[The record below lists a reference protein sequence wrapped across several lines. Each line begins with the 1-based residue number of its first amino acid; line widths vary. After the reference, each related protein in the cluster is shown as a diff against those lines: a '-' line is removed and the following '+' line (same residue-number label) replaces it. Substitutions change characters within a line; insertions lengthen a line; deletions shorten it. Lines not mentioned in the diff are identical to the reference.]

1 MSNMLQS
8 SQTQATQAP
17 GFYTDYLSGLA
28 SAGQT
33 AQQQAQ
39 FAGAQPLQTKAFE
52 MVGQNLGAQQ
62 PTFQAGQNLL
72 GQAAGQNITGAV
84 TPYLQ
89 AATGA
94 GTSPLSAMQPYAR
107 EAMCTSGYC
116 AAVPLVGQGA
126 GLSGLAAAS
135 PFLGRAAGSG
145 GACASAGYINKA
157 TNLSAPCAATG
168 YFQQAATSGGYNLA
182 NPMIQ
187 KAMGICATS
196 SATPYLQQAAARG
209 GLCAA
214 TGYLQQG
221 VGEDVTGA
229 AAPYLKAAATND
241 PSQMAAS
248 YMSPYI
254 KNAVQTM
261 SDIGQRNIRQNLSP
275 AATAA
280 AVGSGQ
286 FGSQRGAQVLGQI
299 QAQAEQDLNSQI
311 AQMLNTGYGQALSAA
326 GQQQALL
333 GQLGSTAG
341 TLASQEAQQA
351 LTAGQTAGTLSQQQQ
366 NLLGQLGSTAGGLSA
381 QQMQNILNAGNIS
394 GTLGQ
399 QQANLLGQIGSTAG
413 NLTASQMQNLI
424 NAGNV
429 QGTLTQQQQNLL
441 GQLGQTAGGLTN
453 QTAQNLISGGL
464 GLGQQQTAANQI
476 AAGLGQTAAGAQQ
489 AANTAQIQAGQ
500 TAGCAAA
507 KQAAALYQAGL
518 GMGTLGQQAAN
529 TNLACIN
536 ALATLGGQQQTI
548 AQNQQLFP
556 LTTLSS
562 LAGLLQ
568 GYQIPTSTKTT
579 LCMSPLS
586 GIAAV
591 GTGLGGLLQTNKCGT
606 NLLCTITGSKTFG
619 NLACRAFTWL
629 GCKLSGSNTSSS
641 CDLCGPVWTA
651 SGGHIQAKA
660 DGGAIGC
667 VSMVDGGAIPQG
679 FCAPTC
685 MTCTPYAAR
694 GGLIGATGCATTQHR
709 GGLPYKG

>member
-1 MSNMLQS
+1 MANMLQS
-8 SQTQATQAP
+8 AQTQATQAP
-17 GFYTDYLSGLA
+17 SFYTDYLSGLA
-28 SAGQT
+28 TAGQQ
-33 AQQQAQ
+33 AQQGAQ

-52 MVGQNLGAQQ
+52 TVGQNFGAQQ
-62 PTFQAGQNLL
+62 PTFQAGQTML

-116 AAVPLVGQGA
+116 AAIPLVGQGA
-126 GLSGLAAAS
+126 GLSGLSAAS

-157 TNLSAPCAATG
+157 TTLSAPCAASS
-168 YFQQAATSGGYNLA
+168 YFQQAAGSGGL
-182 NPMIQ
+182 
-187 KAMGICATS
+187 S
-196 SATPYLQQAAARG
+196 
-209 GLCAA
+209 
-214 TGYLQQG
+214 
-221 VGEDVTGA
+221 A
-229 AAPYLKAAATND
+229 AAPYLQAAATND
-241 PSQMAAS
+241 PSKMAAS

-254 KNAVQTM
+254 QSAVQSM
-261 SDIGQRNIRQNLSP
+261 SDIGQRNIRQNISP

-311 AQMLNTGYGQALSAA
+311 AQMLNTGYGQALTAA
-326 GQQQALL
+326 GQQQALT
-333 GQLGSTAG
+333 GQLG
-341 TLASQEAQQA
+341 
-351 LTAGQTAGTLSQQQQ
+351 QTA
-366 NLLGQLGSTAGGLSA
+366 
-381 QQMQNILNAGNIS
+381 

-399 QQANLLGQIGSTAG
+399 QQAQLLGQLGSTAG

-453 QTAQNLISGGL
+453 QQAQNLITGGL

-489 AANTAQIQAGQ
+489 AANTAQIQAAQ
-500 TAGCAAA
+500 TAGCAAS

-606 NLLCTITGSKTFG
+606 NLLCTITGSKTLG
-619 NLACRAFTWL
+619 NLACSAFTWL
-629 GCKLSGSNTSSS
+629 GNKLSNTPQP
-641 CDLCGPVWTA
+641 DNAWPTEGNWPTLNTGNDIVNTFEA
-651 SGGHIQAKA
+651 DGGLIQSKA

-667 VSMVDGGAIPQG
+667 GSMVDGGAVPMG

-709 GGLPYKG
+709 GGLPFKG

>member
-1 MSNMLQS
+1 MANMLQS

-17 GFYTDYLSGLA
+17 SFYTDYLSGLA
-28 SAGQT
+28 SAGQA

-52 MVGQNLGAQQ
+52 TVGQNLGAQQ
-62 PTFQAGQNLL
+62 PTFQAGQQML
-72 GQAAGQNITGAV
+72 GKAAGQNITGAV

-94 GTSPLSAMQPYAR
+94 GTSPLSAMQPYAQ

-116 AAVPLVGQGA
+116 AAIPLVGQGA
-126 GLSGLAAAS
+126 GLSGLSAAS

-157 TNLSAPCAATG
+157 TNLSAPCAATS
-168 YFQQAATSGGYNLA
+168 YFQQAATSGGL
-182 NPMIQ
+182 
-187 KAMGICATS
+187 
-196 SATPYLQQAAARG
+196 SAAQPYLQ
-209 GLCAA
+209 
-214 TGYLQQG
+214 
-221 VGEDVTGA
+221 
-229 AAPYLKAAATND
+229 AAATND
-241 PSQMAAS
+241 PSQMAAA
-248 YMSPYI
+248 YMSPY
-254 KNAVQTM
+254 KQTAVQSL
-261 SDIGQRNIRQNLSP
+261 SDIAQRNIRQNLSP

-311 AQMLNTGYGQALSAA
+311 AQMLNTGYGQALQAA
-326 GQQQALL
+326 GQQQALT
-333 GQLGSTAG
+333 GQLG
-341 TLASQEAQQA
+341 
-351 LTAGQTAGTLSQQQQ
+351 QTA
-366 NLLGQLGSTAGGLSA
+366 
-381 QQMQNILNAGNIS
+381 

-399 QQANLLGQIGSTAG
+399 QQAQLLGQLGSTAG

-453 QTAQNLISGGL
+453 QQAQNLITGGL

-489 AANTAQIQAGQ
+489 AANTAQIQAAQ

-619 NLACRAFTWL
+619 NLACRAFSWL
-629 GCKLSGSNTSSS
+629 GCKISGLGGSSSS
-641 CDLCGPVWTA
+641 CDLCGPVWVA
-651 SGGHIQAKA
+651 NGGHIQAKA

-667 VSMVDGGAIPQG
+667 ASMVDGGAVPSG
-679 FCAPTC
+679 FCAPSC

-694 GGLIGATGCATTQHR
+694 GGLIGATGCATTQYR
-709 GGLPYKG
+709 GGLPFKG